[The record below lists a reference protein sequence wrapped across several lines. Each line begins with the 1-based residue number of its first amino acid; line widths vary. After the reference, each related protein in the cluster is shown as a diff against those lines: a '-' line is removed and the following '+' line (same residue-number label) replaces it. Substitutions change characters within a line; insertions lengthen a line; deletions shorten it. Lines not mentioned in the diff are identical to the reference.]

1 MNVIGYV
8 EDGRIEIILDGVSML
23 VPDDMGNR
31 HRQMV
36 AEWEAAG
43 GVIAA
48 YEPPPAPAPTKSD
61 VEAERDRRLAR
72 GFSYDFG
79 DDRGVHR
86 FGTTP
91 NDMGGW
97 DEVNKVADVRRRA
110 GSTDP
115 ITISTET
122 GVVEITPAEW
132 DSILLASAAM
142 RQPIW
147 RASFTLAAMNPIP
160 EDYAADTRWPPRQES

>member
-1 MNVIGYV
+1 MDVKFNTFGAIVLRR
-8 EDGRIEIILDGVSML
+8 DGWEIT
-23 VPDDMGNR
+23 VPDDPLNADRM
-31 HRQMV
+31 
-36 AEWEAAG
+36 AIAAWEAEG

-48 YEPPPAPAPTKSD
+48 YEPPPPRAPSKAD

-72 GFSYDFG
+72 GFSYDLG

-86 FGTTP
+86 FGTTSA
-91 NDMGGW
+91 DMTGW
-97 DEVNKVADVRRRA
+97 EEVSKLADVQRRV

-147 RASFTLAAMNPIP
+147 RASFTLAAMDPIP
-160 EDYAADTRWPPRQES
+160 EDYAADTHWPT

>member
-1 MNVIGYV
+1 MNVIGYA

-48 YEPPPAPAPTKSD
+48 YEPPPPRAPSKAD

-72 GFSYDFG
+72 GFVFDFG
-79 DDRGVHR
+79 DMRGVHF

-91 NDMGGW
+91 KDMDGW
-97 DEVNKVADVRRRA
+97 KEVSEAADVRRRA

-122 GVVEITPAEW
+122 GVVEINPAEW

-147 RASFTLAAMNPIP
+147 RASFTLAAMDPIP
-160 EDYAADTRWPPRQES
+160 EDYAADTHWPT